1 MFSRAFCL
9 ITVLYNCW
17 VVTAGVSPP
26 GCQVPSKGSLR
37 SSSPLR
43 GSPPLTGP
51 RPAMPFDR
59 HLAPRLFA
67 PQRSKANK
75 WCKLRRNP
83 RYLFMDYLIE
93 FFVIIDI
100 FVNLYT

>member
-43 GSPPLTGP
+43 GSPLTGP

-59 HLAPRLFA
+59 HLASRLFA
-67 PQRSKANK
+67 
-75 WCKLRRNP
+75 P